1 MQSNKNSYVEKE
13 IPEQPDQ
20 SAARRSAKRDR
31 VRRRR
36 SCETEEQTVARRAAD
51 RSRAKRRLELV
62 KRLSRRSD
70 ALHITSTSVSASS
83 ITSPRD
89 AAAVTIRKARF
100 WLVLTKDS
108 ASGRLAICA

>member
-36 SCETEEQTVARRAAD
+36 SCETEQQTVARRAAD
-51 RSRAKRRLELV
+51 RTRSKRRRTSETSQQTGV
-62 KRLSRRSD
+62 RRAAEGSHRGPSLDPFCSSD
-70 ALHITSTSVSASS
+70 TQQTY
-83 ITSPRD
+83 
-89 AAAVTIRKARF
+89 
-100 WLVLTKDS
+100 
-108 ASGRLAICA
+108 